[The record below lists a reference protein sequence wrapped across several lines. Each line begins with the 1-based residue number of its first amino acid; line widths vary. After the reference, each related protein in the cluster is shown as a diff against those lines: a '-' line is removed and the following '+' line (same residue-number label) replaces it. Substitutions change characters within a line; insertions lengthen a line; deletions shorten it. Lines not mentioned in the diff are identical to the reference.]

1 MLLGRSLKRKAAN
14 VCSCLKLRHCTTML
28 KSQYHVNNISGT
40 ESFGKVNTAT
50 VTVIHCFEKAFH

>member
-28 KSQYHVNNISGT
+28 KSQYHVITSAVLKAL
-40 ESFGKVNTAT
+40 GKS
-50 VTVIHCFEKAFH
+50 ILLL